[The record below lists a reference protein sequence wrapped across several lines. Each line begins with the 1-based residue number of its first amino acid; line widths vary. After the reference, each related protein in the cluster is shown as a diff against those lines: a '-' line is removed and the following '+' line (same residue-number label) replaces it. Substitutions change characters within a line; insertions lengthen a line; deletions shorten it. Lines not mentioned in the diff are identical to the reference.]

1 MLAILKVKCC
11 CSWGINTYSPVGV
24 SSHTLNF
31 IHGVFFEVL
40 ICVSTSMGMMQYR
53 EYFNNSDK
61 WSVALQ
67 FIFMAFLVSYILFVT
82 YFTVFKTRDYVTK
95 NHGEATKKDKK
106 VLEVA
111 HS

>member
-1 MLAILKVKCC
+1 
-11 CSWGINTYSPVGV
+11 
-24 SSHTLNF
+24 
-31 IHGVFFEVL
+31 
-40 ICVSTSMGMMQYR
+40 MGMVQYR

-82 YFTVFKTRDYVTK
+82 YFTLFKTGDYVTK
-95 NHGEATKKDKK
+95 NLGEVAKENTK